1 MSKRALKTLLCAIAV
16 AAFASIAAQAADG
29 KGGIEGKIAKV
40 DAAKGS
46 VTITAVGGEQTFT
59 VTATTQIVGPRG
71 GLVRRGL
78 HDPRFHEG
86 LPITV
91 VANGMTATEL
101 LLGVDH
107 KAKSADAKGATKQS
121 SGFRGDDA
129 AKSEEEADDD
139 NDFPGKIKS
148 VDADKNL
155 IVVTLLN
162 GKERSFMVGSEV
174 KVTIGR
180 RVSQK
185 GLSDPALRPGAR
197 LTVIT
202 DEGGRKVKEV
212 KVNGSPGWCFAYAIG
227 PSRSLEAAPRFTARS
242 QLLV

>member
-29 KGGIEGKIAKV
+29 KIEGKVAKV
-40 DAAKGS
+40 DAVKGS
-46 VTITAVGGEQTFT
+46 LTITATGGEKTFT
-59 VTATTQIVGPRG
+59 VTNTTQIVGPRG
-71 GLVRRGL
+71 GLVHRRL

-91 VANGMTATEL
+91 VANGTTATEL

-107 KAKSADAKGATKQS
+107 KAKSTDTKGATKQS

-129 AKSEEEADDD
+129 AKSEEPADED

-148 VDADKNL
+148 VDAERNIL
-155 IVVTLLN
+155 VVTLLT
-162 GKERSFMVGSEV
+162 GQDKSFMVGSEA
-174 KVTIGR
+174 KLTIGR

-185 GLSDPALRPGAR
+185 GLSDPGLKAGQT
-197 LTVIT
+197 LTVVT
-202 DEGGRKVKEV
+202 DDGGKKVKEV
-212 KVNGSPGWCFAYAIG
+212 KVVGGGRMGVRRFAPRVG
-227 PSRSLEAAPRFTARS
+227 PSNNN
-242 QLLV
+242 

>member
-1 MSKRALKTLLCAIAV
+1 MSKRVLKTLLMAIAV
-16 AAFASIAAQAADG
+16 AAFASLAAQAADG
-29 KGGIEGKIAKV
+29 KGGIEGKVAKV

-46 VTITAVGGEQTFT
+46 VTITAAGGEQTFT

-71 GLVRRGL
+71 GLVRRRL
-78 HDPRFHEG
+78 HDPRFHAG

-91 VANGMTATEL
+91 VANGTTATEL
-101 LLGVDH
+101 LLGVDR
-107 KAKSADAKGATKQS
+107 KAAKTTGTKDAKSQT
-121 SGFRGDDA
+121 SGFRGDDT
-129 AKSEEEADDD
+129 AKSDEQADDD

-162 GKERSFMVGSEV
+162 GKDRSFMVGSEA
-174 KVTIGR
+174 KLTIGR
-180 RVSQK
+180 RISQK

-197 LTVIT
+197 LTVVT

-212 KVNGSPGWCFAYAIG
+212 KVTGALGGRVRSVGGSPK
-227 PSRSLEAAPRFTARS
+227 AAP
-242 QLLV
+242 

>member
-29 KGGIEGKIAKV
+29 KTEGKVAKV
-40 DAAKGS
+40 DAVKGS
-46 VTITAVGGEQTFT
+46 LTITAAGGEKTFT
-59 VTATTQIVGPRG
+59 VTNTTQIVGPRG
-71 GLVRRGL
+71 GLVHRRL

-129 AKSEEEADDD
+129 AKSEEEADGD

-148 VDADKNL
+148 VDAERNIL
-155 IVVTLLN
+155 VVTLLT
-162 GKERSFMVGSEV
+162 GKDQSFMVGSEA
-174 KVTIGR
+174 KLTIGR
-180 RVSQK
+180 RISQK
-185 GLSDPALRPGAR
+185 GLSDPALKAGQH
-197 LTVIT
+197 LTVVT
-202 DEGGRKVKEV
+202 DDGGKKVKEV
-212 KVNGSPGWCFAYAIG
+212 KVLAATRAGGRRFG
-227 PSRSLEAAPRFTARS
+227 TSRPLQP
-242 QLLV
+242 QQQN

>member
-1 MSKRALKTLLCAIAV
+1 MSKRVLKTLLMAIAV
-16 AAFASIAAQAADG
+16 AAFASLAAQAADG
-29 KGGIEGKIAKV
+29 KGGIEGKVAKV

-46 VTITAVGGEQTFT
+46 VTITAAGGEQTFT

-71 GLVRRGL
+71 GLVRRRL
-78 HDPRFHEG
+78 HDPRFHAG

-91 VANGMTATEL
+91 VANGTTATEL
-101 LLGVDH
+101 LLGVDR
-107 KAKSADAKGATKQS
+107 KAAKTTGAKDAKSQT
-121 SGFRGDDA
+121 SGFRGDNTGKADG
-129 AKSEEEADDD
+129 KSDEEADDD

-162 GKERSFMVGSEV
+162 GKDRSFMVGSEA
-174 KVTIGR
+174 KLTIGR

-197 LTVIT
+197 LTIVT

-212 KVNGSPGWCFAYAIG
+212 KVNSALGGGRMRSIG
-227 PSRSLEAAPRFTARS
+227 GAPKAAP
-242 QLLV
+242 

>member
-46 VTITAVGGEQTFT
+46 VTITAASGEQTFT
-59 VTATTQIVGPRG
+59 VTKMTQIVGPRG

-91 VANGMTATEL
+91 VAKGNTATEL

-107 KAKSADAKGATKQS
+107 KASKSADAKGATKQS
-121 SGFRGDDA
+121 SGFRGDEAGKDDA
-129 AKSEEEADDD
+129 ADEDS
-139 NDFPGKIKS
+139 DFPGKIKS

-185 GLSDPALRPGAR
+185 GLSDPALRPGMT
-197 LTVIT
+197 LTVVT
-202 DEGGRKVKEV
+202 DEGGHKVKEI
-212 KVNGSPGWCFAYAIG
+212 KAGSLAGAIRG
-227 PSRSLEAAPRFTARS
+227 MRRPSRSLD
-242 QLLV
+242 